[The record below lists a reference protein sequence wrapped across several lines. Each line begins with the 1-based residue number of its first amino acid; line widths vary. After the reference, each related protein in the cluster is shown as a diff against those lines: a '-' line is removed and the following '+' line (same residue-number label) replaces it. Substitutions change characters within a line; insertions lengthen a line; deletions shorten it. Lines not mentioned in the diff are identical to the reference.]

1 MSKNINFNEDA
12 MVIWKDVPVLARQK
26 LRQAMSIKNY
36 PRYIRKL
43 YKGAWAV
50 FTQDIPVAVV
60 TNNTKQPV
68 QGVDNPRGNAY
79 ATRNQQKYRNKKAY
93 NRKKLEKI

>member
-1 MSKNINFNEDA
+1 MSKNIDFKKDA
-12 MVIWKDVPVLARQK
+12 TDIWKDVPVLARQK
-26 LRQAMSIKNY
+26 LRKAMYIKNY

-50 FTQDIPVAVV
+50 FTQDIPVAVIIH
-60 TNNTKQPV
+60 NQSI
-68 QGVDNPRGNAY
+68 QDVDNPRGNAY